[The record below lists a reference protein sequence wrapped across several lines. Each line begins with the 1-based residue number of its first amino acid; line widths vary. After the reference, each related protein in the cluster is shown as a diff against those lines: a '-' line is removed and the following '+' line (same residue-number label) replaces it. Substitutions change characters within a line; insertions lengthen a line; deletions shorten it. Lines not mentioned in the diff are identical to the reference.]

1 MRGFV
6 PSANL
11 YTVPGELFIAAGIV
25 GATIMP
31 HNLFLHTSLV
41 LTRNV
46 DRNDVKA
53 VRAAIRYST
62 VDTVVALLF
71 ALFVNAAILIVAAST
86 FNVNGYTNIA
96 TLEGGCLVCCPPRI
110 ALNGCV
116 LTVPLLVSYPVLAD
130 AYHLLDP
137 ILGTTAASTVF
148 AVALLCSGTALF
160 IVGIYPP
167 HEHVMIPMYLLFLQ
181 GKTARSP
188 APSPAK

>member
-96 TLEGGCLVCCPPRI
+96 TLEGGRP
-110 ALNGCV
+110 CV
-116 LTVPLLVSYPVLAD
+116 LSFPCYPQRLRVDRASLSSCRTLL
-130 AYHLLDP
+130 LLQTR
-137 ILGTTAASTVF
+137 TTSWTPSSAPR
-148 AVALLCSGTALF
+148 
-160 IVGIYPP
+160 PP
-167 HEHVMIPMYLLFLQ
+167 PP
-181 GKTARSP
+181 SS
-188 APSPAK
+188 PSPCSAPVRPFPSSTFTPRTSTS

>member
-1 MRGFV
+1 MSCLCVQIGLSRPDSLAVMRGFV

-46 DRNDVKA
+46 DRNDIKA

-96 TLEGGCLVCCPPRI
+96 TLEGGCP
-110 ALNGCV
+110 CV
-116 LTVPLLVSYPVLAD
+116 LSFPCHPQWLRVDRASPRVGPYSCRRVP
-130 AYHLLDP
+130 
-137 ILGTTAASTVF
+137 
-148 AVALLCSGTALF
+148 
-160 IVGIYPP
+160 PP
-167 HEHVMIPMYLLFLQ
+167 
-181 GKTARSP
+181 
-188 APSPAK
+188 